1 MTIKKIACCTDFS
14 ENAKEAVI
22 TAIEMAGKYKAQLS
36 IVHVMPPVIYS
47 MVAEAA
53 MVLPEEPK
61 ETLLAKVEEQ
71 MEKEY
76 GSGIG
81 EHIKYD
87 LVVLNGHVSSEIL
100 IYLKEN
106 QTDVVVMGSFGLSSM
121 GLVVFGSVTKRIAHK
136 APCSVMIVRKS

>member
-36 IVHVMPPVIYS
+36 IVHVMPPVIYP
-47 MVAEAA
+47 MFAEAA
-53 MVLPEEPK
+53 MILSEEPK

-100 IYLKEN
+100 IYLEEN